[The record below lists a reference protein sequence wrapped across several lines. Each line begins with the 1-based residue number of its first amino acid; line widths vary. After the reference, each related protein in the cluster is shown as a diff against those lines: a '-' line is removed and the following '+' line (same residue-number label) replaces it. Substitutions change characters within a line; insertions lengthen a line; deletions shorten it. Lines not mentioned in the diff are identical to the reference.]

1 MNKNHKLLG
10 TVSFSMLALW
20 CLFALITAQAFADN
34 VEMSADTASQQAA
47 QLVAVNEEASSTSFD
62 AGQVDTPEV
71 SAQTPAQTA
80 AVSEEHLPS
89 DIVTS
94 GTLPS
99 ETGNDQDANH
109 QDVSAD
115 IVALIDSTELPVIS
129 FMQDDAP
136 VLAGPLTGPNGL
148 LGLGSVYGANIQEIM
163 GIDGA
168 RNSLIPDATLIDLL
182 TSSMPPTMPFTTSR
196 ADSISSVLQPVQT
209 PAAAQPGMVAVT
221 TAPVPVST
229 LPAPMP
235 TPDSTVPVAPAAPA
249 APSPVDTPPDTM
261 VSP

>member
-1 MNKNHKLLG
+1 MNKSHSPLG
-10 TVSFSMLALW
+10 QMPLSRCALW
-20 CLFALITAQAFADN
+20 CFLSLTATTSLANPDEGSTDTNSAPGLQVQATGQEVSSATQAFSE
-34 VEMSADTASQQAA
+34 VGTPLEVTA
-47 QLVAVNEEASSTSFD
+47 
-62 AGQVDTPEV
+62 P
-71 SAQTPAQTA
+71 PAQTVA
-80 AVSEEHLPS
+80 ES
-89 DIVTS
+89 DELLAS
-94 GTLPS
+94 GTS
-99 ETGNDQDANH
+99 NEGD
-109 QDVSAD
+109 SAD
-115 IVALIDSTELPVIS
+115 VIALIDSTELPVIS

-182 TSSMPPTMPFTTSR
+182 TSGMPPTMPFTTSR
-196 ADSISSVLQPVQT
+196 VDSITSVLQPVQT
-209 PAAAQPGMVAVT
+209 PAAGQPGMVALT

-229 LPAPMP
+229 LPAPLP
-235 TPDSTVPVAPAAPA
+235 TPDTTVPVVPATPA